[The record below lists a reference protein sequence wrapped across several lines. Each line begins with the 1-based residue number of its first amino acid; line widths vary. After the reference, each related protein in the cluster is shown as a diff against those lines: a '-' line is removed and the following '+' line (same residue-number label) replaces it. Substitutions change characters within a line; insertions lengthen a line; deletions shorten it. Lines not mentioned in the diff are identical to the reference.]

1 MRLYGIDI
9 LRGIAA
15 FGIVGC
21 HLLTEPRT
29 AAGSAILHFCGMNVA
44 VFAVLAGYFTHI
56 LPEGL
61 GASLRHRL
69 GRLVPI
75 YVLWTLVFL
84 SVQFI
89 LKMVHHEGLA
99 QYGQIGFWISV
110 VFKGYGSGG
119 YLWFIIALIY
129 TQVMA
134 LFILRKPV
142 SIVVPLMLA
151 ASGIGLSILMPYWN
165 GHGHFMFRLFGFVWL
180 GIALR
185 RVSYGTWR
193 LYGVGALFA
202 LILHVAL
209 QSWVHPTLRDL
220 LVSVPLC
227 LFAARLPTCFATPR
241 ISAVA
246 RFLGKT
252 SLGVYLMHPLT
263 ARLGNVLLEHVF
275 AAPYGPGVVL
285 LDWLLAWVGALGLAA
300 VFCSIPSTRRFV
312 Q

>member
-84 SVQFI
+84 FVQFI

-151 ASGIGLSILMPYWN
+151 ASGI
-165 GHGHFMFRLFGFVWL
+165 
-180 GIALR
+180 
-185 RVSYGTWR
+185 
-193 LYGVGALFA
+193 
-202 LILHVAL
+202 
-209 QSWVHPTLRDL
+209 
-220 LVSVPLC
+220 
-227 LFAARLPTCFATPR
+227 
-241 ISAVA
+241 
-246 RFLGKT
+246 
-252 SLGVYLMHPLT
+252 
-263 ARLGNVLLEHVF
+263 
-275 AAPYGPGVVL
+275 
-285 LDWLLAWVGALGLAA
+285 
-300 VFCSIPSTRRFV
+300 
-312 Q
+312 

>member
-84 SVQFI
+84 FVQFI

-300 VFCSIPSTRRFV
+300 VFCSIPATRRFV

>member
-84 SVQFI
+84 FVQFI

-193 LYGVGALFA
+193 LYALFA

>member
-1 MRLYGIDI
+1 
-9 LRGIAA
+9 
-15 FGIVGC
+15 
-21 HLLTEPRT
+21 
-29 AAGSAILHFCGMNVA
+29 MNVA

-84 SVQFI
+84 FVQFI

-180 GIALR
+180 GIA
-185 RVSYGTWR
+185 
-193 LYGVGALFA
+193 
-202 LILHVAL
+202 
-209 QSWVHPTLRDL
+209 
-220 LVSVPLC
+220 
-227 LFAARLPTCFATPR
+227 
-241 ISAVA
+241 A
-246 RFLGKT
+246 RFIW
-252 SLGVYLMHPLT
+252 
-263 ARLGNVLLEHVF
+263 
-275 AAPYGPGVVL
+275 
-285 LDWLLAWVGALGLAA
+285 DLAA
-300 VFCSIPSTRRFV
+300 VWRGCAFCSHPACGPSKLGTSNAARFAGERAALSV
-312 Q
+312 CGTSPHMFRDATD

>member
-84 SVQFI
+84 FVQFI

-110 VFKGYGSGG
+110 VFKGCGSGG

-202 LILHVAL
+202 LILHVVL